1 MTENTRLE
9 SASISDRGLSEKRPQ
24 NEDSFLEI
32 PECGIFAV
40 ADGVGGAQAGEV
52 ASQMAVEILGEAFTN
67 ISPKEDPEDVM
78 RNALEQANAAIFQM
92 SNELS
97 QLSQMATTVVA
108 LHIDRNIATI
118 GHVGDSR
125 LYRLDADGTL
135 YRETD
140 DHSMV
145 GEEVRAG
152 RMTEEQAENHP
163 GKNIISRALGAEST
177 VIVDLKTMLVSR
189 DSTFLLCSDGVT
201 RHIGDKELTELL
213 NASDAPA
220 DICSRIKD
228 ICFER
233 GAEDNLTAVIVKVSG
248 IADDIS
254 MERTQPIDVG
264 AFDGPDAFE
273 DEMQTVATSRPAF
286 AAHSGAE
293 SDEDDEL
300 LELDT
305 AELHLP
311 PETYTEPDVFSVD
324 IPTPA
329 AAHSEDR
336 PAAEYHFDDDQVKPV
351 NESPEDVSRSADE
364 IETVPGETDVVEA
377 ETAPFAPV
385 LNSEASPAAATE
397 TAPSPSAPAEMNM
410 FGTGSDDTDA
420 ESSGSFGRIAA
431 SVGLL
436 LVGSVIGLVAY
447 HFFLVPTPQSVD
459 LPAPTQM
466 QSDNI
471 PLSTFEKG
479 RRLVDADPAAYI
491 AKAGTPPADCEG
503 LYLLGRAYL
512 LTGDFMKG
520 REALVQAR
528 EKLAT
533 ADPVNKTTVS
543 TEIMLAL
550 AVTNDPQTQRN
561 LKKDIDAMKAAQPGS
576 NANVSPAKPK

>member
-1 MTENTRLE
+1 MTENIRIQ

-32 PECGIFAV
+32 PDCGIFAV

-67 ISPKEDPEDVM
+67 ISPNDDPEEVM
-78 RNALEQANAAIFQM
+78 RTALQQANAAIHQM

-108 LHIDRNIATI
+108 LQLDGNIATI

-135 YRETD
+135 HRETD

-163 GKNIISRALGAEST
+163 SKNIISRALGAEST
-177 VIVDLKTMLVSR
+177 VIVDLKTMLVSS

-201 RHIGDKELTELL
+201 RHIGDLELAGILQNADDLAATCLRIKEL
-213 NASDAPA
+213 
-220 DICSRIKD
+220 CY
-228 ICFER
+228 ER
-233 GAEDNLTAVIVKVSG
+233 GAEDNLTAVIVKVLG
-248 IADDIS
+248 IADDAPMIQS
-254 MERTQPIDVG
+254 PPIALDVP
-264 AFDGPDAFE
+264 AVSPAVD
-273 DEMQTVATSRPAF
+273 DEMQTIATSRSAILDGPTY
-286 AAHSGAE
+286 E
-293 SDEDDEL
+293 VDDDDEL

-311 PETYTEPDVFSVD
+311 PAKYSEPDVFAVGL
-324 IPTPA
+324 PETPA
-329 AAHSEDR
+329 ANTWEQVADELVANSEDEYAGSSEDINVASPFTSAEPM
-336 PAAEYHFDDDQVKPV
+336 PAEDSGQSDHSNAGIDRFAVAE
-351 NESPEDVSRSADE
+351 SRSS
-364 IETVPGETDVVEA
+364 
-377 ETAPFAPV
+377 V
-385 LNSEASPAAATE
+385 L
-397 TAPSPSAPAEMNM
+397 SAPASDKLEI
-410 FGTGSDDTDA
+410 FGANSDSSSV
-420 ESSGSFGRIAA
+420 ESSGSFGRTAA

-436 LVGSVIGLVAY
+436 LVGSVIGLLAY
-447 HFFLVPTPQSVD
+447 HFFLVPKPQSVD

-479 RRLVDADPAAYI
+479 RRLVDADPATYI
-491 AKAGTPPADCEG
+491 AKVGAAPTDCEG

-512 LTGDFMKG
+512 LSGDFMKG

-528 EKLAT
+528 TLIAT
-533 ADPVNKTTVS
+533 ADPVNRATVS

-550 AVTNDPQTQRN
+550 AVTNDPEAQRN
-561 LKKDIDAMKAAQPGS
+561 LKKEIETIKAANS
-576 NANVSPAKPK
+576 TANTNVSSNRPK